1 MPMSTKQPKSHSKK
15 PSGWR
20 RVDVA
25 DDALRFASV
34 GGFLSL
40 EELDGDADSAISWMA
55 AKTVTPAVVED
66 EAPPS
71 AEAATADEPAAKP
84 AKKRKR
90 KKSKASAEPDDSASA
105 AKRQATAATEGQDA
119 SEHAA
124 SEAAVASL
132 EGAEASPAADVDMS
146 AWAPLG
152 LHHELV
158 ARLAAR
164 GFVRPTPIQAACLPP
179 ALHGRRDIV
188 GAAETGSGKTLA
200 FGLPILHSWL
210 EARDAGEAAARQ
222 DLFALIITPTRELAL
237 QARRASRAPASH
249 APALLWP
256 GRVRA
261 SPPPADPFGVGCAS
275 QVAEHLRALLPP
287 PGRVVTLVGGMAVV
301 KQKRLLQARPEV
313 VVATPGRLWELMSA
327 DAQPYLRTLPRL
339 RFFVLDEV
347 DRPPCLARSR
357 PLSPALA
364 CSRPPVPRSRTT
376 SYGTP
381 RSDGLPRWTGWWMRA
396 TSRSLTTCCSCCRP
410 PAAPTRR
417 PRARARAATTATR
430 VGPAPPVARRR
441 ASGGRRSSSPR
452 R

>member
-1 MPMSTKQPKSHSKK
+1 MSMGTKQPKSHSKK

-34 GGFLSL
+34 GGFFSL
-40 EELDGDADSAISWMA
+40 EELDGDADGAISWMA

-66 EAPPS
+66 QAPPS

-90 KKSKASAEPDDSASA
+90 KKSKAPAEPDDSASA

-158 ARLAAR
+158 ARLAAL

-222 DLFALIITPTRELAL
+222 DLFALIIMPTRELAL
-237 QARRASRAPASH
+237 QARRAPASH

-261 SPPPADPFGVGCAS
+261 CPPPADPFGVGCAS

-313 VVATPGRLWELMSA
+313 VVATPGRLWELLSA

-347 DRPPCLARSR
+347 DRPPSLARSR
-357 PLSPALA
+357 PLSPA
-364 CSRPPVPRSRTT
+364 PVR
-376 SYGTP
+376 
-381 RSDGLPRWTGWWMRA
+381 
-396 TSRSLTTCCSCCRP
+396 RSL
-410 PAAPTRR
+410 
-417 PRARARAATTATR
+417 
-430 VGPAPPVARRR
+430 GPARHRTGLR
-441 ASGGRRSSSPR
+441 APMAFPGGPDGGCGPLQGA
-452 R
+452 